1 MLKQLKIL
9 LAISLGTVV
18 IAVGMFFDN
27 NKSINISE
35 SSPLIENFDEI
46 LANLNYIEFSNQN
59 DSTII
64 ELINDQWLLSNSDN
78 FPVNTEQLSRFFIQ
92 LKEAKIVE
100 PKTNLPNLLYK
111 LGLDD
116 ENKSKLILK
125 DKTGDS
131 ILALDLGIYNY
142 NVPGSYVK
150 FANNN
155 QSLLVSTNLTTDTS
169 PFYWIP
175 NDLINIG
182 PAAIKNVQIYNNNLM
197 INLVNKEGFL
207 KHVNALPKF
216 SEISESKI
224 EVAQK
229 TLTDVQHNGY
239 VLRSYLPASPNFEVR
254 FSFYNNVVLLMKL
267 YDIPEK
273 GIHATFDWNYLN
285 DEIKATKFIDPDL
298 SGDQFQLGSLSL
310 LNNFA
315 FNVPQIIF
323 DNLNI
328 KLREKTE

>member
-100 PKTNLPNLLYK
+100 PKTNLANLLYK

-150 FANNN
+150 FADNN

>member
-100 PKTNLPNLLYK
+100 PKTNLANLLYK

>member
-1 MLKQLKIL
+1 LLKQLKIL

-100 PKTNLPNLLYK
+100 PKTNLANLLYK

>member
-1 MLKQLKIL
+1 LLKQLKIL

-182 PAAIKNVQIYNNNLM
+182 PAAIKNVQIYNNNQM

>member
-100 PKTNLPNLLYK
+100 PKTNLANLLYK

-150 FANNN
+150 FADNN

-285 DEIKATKFIDPDL
+285 DEIKATKFIDPNL

>member
-150 FANNN
+150 FADNN

-169 PFYWIP
+169 PFYLIP

-182 PAAIKNVQIYNNNLM
+182 SATIKNVQIYNNNQM

>member
-100 PKTNLPNLLYK
+100 PKTNLANLLYK

-285 DEIKATKFIDPDL
+285 DEIKATKFIDPNL

>member
-150 FANNN
+150 FADNN

>member
-1 MLKQLKIL
+1 LLKQLKIL

-182 PAAIKNVQIYNNNLM
+182 SATIKNVQIYNNNQM

-285 DEIKATKFIDPDL
+285 DEINVTKFIDPDL
-298 SGDQFQLGSLSL
+298 SGNQFQLGSLSL
-310 LNNFA
+310 LNDFA
-315 FNVPQIIF
+315 FNVPQFIY

-328 KLREKTE
+328 KLREKTD

>member
-35 SSPLIENFDEI
+35 SSTLIENFDEI

-100 PKTNLPNLLYK
+100 PKTNLANLLYK

-285 DEIKATKFIDPDL
+285 DEIKATKFIDPNL

>member
-1 MLKQLKIL
+1 LLKQLKIL

>member
-92 LKEAKIVE
+92 LKEAKVVE
-100 PKTNLPNLLYK
+100 PKTNLANLLYK

-285 DEIKATKFIDPDL
+285 DEIKATKFIDPNL

>member
-1 MLKQLKIL
+1 LLKQLKIL

-100 PKTNLPNLLYK
+100 PKTNLANLLYK

-150 FANNN
+150 FADNN

-285 DEIKATKFIDPDL
+285 DEIKATKFIDPNL